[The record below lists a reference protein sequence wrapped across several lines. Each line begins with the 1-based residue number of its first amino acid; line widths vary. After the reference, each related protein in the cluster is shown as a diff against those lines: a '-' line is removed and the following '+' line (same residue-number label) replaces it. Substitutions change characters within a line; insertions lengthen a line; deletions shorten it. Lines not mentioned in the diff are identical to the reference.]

1 MSASAGAHEHEP
13 RAHLVLIGLMGVGK
27 TTVGRRV
34 AALLDR
40 PFVDSDQR
48 IEAATG
54 RTVKQIAAED
64 GAEAMRAVESA
75 ALADALALPT
85 PSVIGCAAGVVLDPA
100 NLELLRPP
108 TVVWL
113 TGDPR
118 VIAPRTRARGHRP
131 WLDEDPTGT
140 LERMHAERAHLYQG
154 VADLT
159 IDVTPGGMAGD
170 TDVTAAAIA
179 DWFTAEHA
187 R

>member
-1 MSASAGAHEHEP
+1 VT
-13 RAHLVLIGLMGVGK
+13 HLVLIGLMGVGK

-40 PFVDSDQR
+40 PFVDSDLH
-48 IEAATG
+48 IEATTG

-100 NLELLRPP
+100 NLDLLARPA
-108 TVVWL
+108 VVWL

-118 VIAPRTRARGHRP
+118 LIAPRTRTRGHRP

-140 LERMHAERAHLYQG
+140 LERMHTERAHLYQG

-159 IDVTPGGMAGD
+159 VDVTPGGVAAD
-170 TDVTAAAIA
+170 PDLTAAAIA
-179 DWFTAEHA
+179 DWFTREPA